1 MKFFMKNTAFFL
13 TILNL
18 SIFSFSVS
26 ADIIQTKTGGFIE
39 GSFVKESKEF
49 LEFETKGEVTKIKK
63 EDVKTLEIGYFGIPF
78 CYKKTSLFDSEDCT
92 SLLYSVTDN
101 HIILAKGVGYLH
113 REKIFLSDLKYFY
126 SNDLEKNK
134 TLTKVIKE
142 NSKLHLKT
150 KGNEFILSKVNKIIK
165 NKFILTEV
173 ESNKTKELIESEI
186 SALEWKQETKTTN
199 YAELPLYATPGVY
212 QVANDRYLKGFS
224 LSILF
229 FGSLA
234 YAASQQIVISQSVPS
249 QFILPFN
256 NSVLLFDDPN
266 HKKTIQTYTQNRN
279 LAIGAAG
286 ILWGVHFLDVWISER
301 NFESKSFIGWIS
313 VRPELFQSSNLFVN
327 DKIGF
332 YANFSLELKF

>member
-1 MKFFMKNTAFFL
+1 MNNKLSFL
-13 TILNL
+13 VLL
-18 SIFSFSVS
+18 SILSFSVS
-26 ADIIQTKTGGFIE
+26 ADIIQTKTGRFIE
-39 GSFVKESKEF
+39 GSFIKESREF

-78 CYKKTSLFDSEDCT
+78 CYKKTGLFDSEDCS
-92 SLLYSVTDN
+92 SLLYSVTED
-101 HIILAKGVGYLH
+101 HIIIAKGVGYLH
-113 REKIFLSDLKYFY
+113 REKIPLSDLKYFY

-150 KGNEFILSKVNKIIK
+150 KGNEFILSKINKIVK
-165 NKFILTEV
+165 NKFTLTEV
-173 ESNKTKELIESEI
+173 ETNKKKELSESEI

-199 YAELPLYATPGVY
+199 YVELPLYATPGVY

-234 YAASQQIVISQSVPS
+234 YAASQQIAISQSVPS
-249 QFILPFN
+249 QFLIPFS
-256 NSVLLFDDPN
+256 NSVLILEDPSY
-266 HKKTIQTYTQNRN
+266 KKTIQTYTQNRN

-286 ILWGVHFLDVWISER
+286 ILWGIHFLDVWISEK
-301 NFESKSFIGWIS
+301 NFESKSFIGRFSVQPEFLIS
-313 VRPELFQSSNLFVN
+313 SSFFGNN
-327 DKIGF
+327 QIGV
-332 YANFSLELKF
+332 YSNFSFELKF